1 LSPYIAATRP
11 DSPYRHWSDSRDF
24 RETCQK
30 QQQRRAALYR
40 TASETCDRDCH
51 ARERYAQHPRP
62 REFLAMK
69 EVILLL
75 DDDLTTLTVLE
86 RALSGAGFN
95 CCVSSDP
102 KQALSIVG
110 SRSEIAVVVTDLYMP
125 HMSGLQF
132 AQALSETPLGRPTP
146 RILLLTAQ
154 PSLESA
160 IGALRG
166 GACDFLVKPIST
178 EDLIAA
184 VTRALDRARQDRL
197 IHRGRVPE
205 MPKPQQPVQ
214 PGSLE
219 STGRR
224 PKVPVLD
231 TIEKLRR
238 LRSRYDSH
246 KLDDVAWELL
256 LELLRTEQGEHK
268 LSVSA
273 LTISI
278 PGVSATT
285 SLRRIGELTT
295 RGYVDRVPDARDGRR
310 DFVALTSK
318 AHDLLKEYL
327 ADVDRYLTDI
337 QSSGATPSA

>member
-1 LSPYIAATRP
+1 
-11 DSPYRHWSDSRDF
+11 
-24 RETCQK
+24 
-30 QQQRRAALYR
+30 
-40 TASETCDRDCH
+40 
-51 ARERYAQHPRP
+51 
-62 REFLAMK
+62 MK

-86 RALSGAGFN
+86 RSLGGAGFN
-95 CCVSSDP
+95 CISSSDP
-102 KQALSIVG
+102 KQALAVVTSKT
-110 SRSEIAVVVTDLYMP
+110 EIAVVVTDLYMP

-132 AQALSETPLGRPTP
+132 AKALSEMPLGRPTP

-178 EDLIAA
+178 AELVAA
-184 VTRALDRARQDRL
+184 VTKALERARQDRL
-197 IHRGRVPE
+197 IHRGRAPDIAHE
-205 MPKPQQPVQ
+205 GIPNDI
-214 PGSLE
+214 E

-224 PKVPVLD
+224 KVPVLD
-231 TIEKLRR
+231 TIEKLRS
-238 LRSRYDSH
+238 LRSRYDEH

-256 LELLRTEQGEHK
+256 LELLRTEQGDHK

-285 SLRRIGELTT
+285 SLRRIGELTA

-310 DFVALTSK
+310 DFVSLTLK
-318 AHDLLKEYL
+318 AHDLLKDYL

-337 QSSGATPSA
+337 HSGPAVPSAS

>member
-1 LSPYIAATRP
+1 MRRGTVTAARADATLT
-11 DSPYRHWSDSRDF
+11 DS
-24 RETCQK
+24 
-30 QQQRRAALYR
+30 
-40 TASETCDRDCH
+40 
-51 ARERYAQHPRP
+51 
-62 REFLAMK
+62 MK

-86 RALSGAGFN
+86 RSLGGAGFN
-95 CCVSSDP
+95 CISSSDP
-102 KQALSIVG
+102 KQALTIVG
-110 SRSEIAVVVTDLYMP
+110 NKSEIAVVVTDLYMP

-132 AQALSETPLGRPTP
+132 AKVLSETPLGRPTP

-166 GACDFLVKPIST
+166 GACDFLVKPVST
-178 EDLIAA
+178 AELVAA
-184 VTRALDRARQDRL
+184 VTKALERARQDRL
-197 IHRGRVPE
+197 IHRGRAPDIAHE
-205 MPKPQQPVQ
+205 
-214 PGSLE
+214 GISTDIE

-224 PKVPVLD
+224 KVPVLD
-231 TIEKLRR
+231 TIEKLRS
-238 LRSRYDSH
+238 LRSRYDEH

-256 LELLRTEQGEHK
+256 LELLRTEQGDHK

-285 SLRRIGELTT
+285 SLRRIGELTA

-310 DFVALTSK
+310 DFVSLTLK
-318 AHDLLKEYL
+318 AHDLLKDYL

-337 QSSGATPSA
+337 HNGPAVPSAT

>member
-1 LSPYIAATRP
+1 
-11 DSPYRHWSDSRDF
+11 
-24 RETCQK
+24 
-30 QQQRRAALYR
+30 
-40 TASETCDRDCH
+40 
-51 ARERYAQHPRP
+51 
-62 REFLAMK
+62 MK

-86 RALSGAGFN
+86 RSLGGAGFN
-95 CCVSSDP
+95 CISSSDP
-102 KQALSIVG
+102 KQALTIVG

-132 AQALSETPLGRPTP
+132 AKVLSETPLGRPTP

-178 EDLIAA
+178 AELVAA
-184 VTRALDRARQDRL
+184 VTKALERARQDRL
-197 IHRGRVPE
+197 IHRGRAPDIAHE
-205 MPKPQQPVQ
+205 GIQNDI
-214 PGSLE
+214 E

-224 PKVPVLD
+224 KVPVLD
-231 TIEKLRR
+231 TIEKLRS
-238 LRSRYDSH
+238 LRSRYDEH

-256 LELLRTEQGEHK
+256 LELLRTEQGDHK

-285 SLRRIGELTT
+285 SLRRIGELTA

-310 DFVALTSK
+310 DFVSLTLK
-318 AHDLLKEYL
+318 AHDLLKDYL

-337 QSSGATPSA
+337 HSGPAVPSAT

>member
-1 LSPYIAATRP
+1 MRRGTVTAARADATLSG
-11 DSPYRHWSDSRDF
+11 S
-24 RETCQK
+24 
-30 QQQRRAALYR
+30 
-40 TASETCDRDCH
+40 
-51 ARERYAQHPRP
+51 
-62 REFLAMK
+62 MK

-86 RALSGAGFN
+86 RSLGGAGFN
-95 CCVSSDP
+95 CISSSDP
-102 KQALSIVG
+102 KQALTIVG

-132 AQALSETPLGRPTP
+132 AKVLSETPLGRPTP

-178 EDLIAA
+178 AELVAA
-184 VTRALDRARQDRL
+184 VTKALERARQDRL
-197 IHRGRVPE
+197 IHRGRAPDIAHE
-205 MPKPQQPVQ
+205 GIQNDI
-214 PGSLE
+214 E

-224 PKVPVLD
+224 KVPVLD
-231 TIEKLRR
+231 TIEKLRS
-238 LRSRYDSH
+238 LRSRYDEH

-256 LELLRTEQGEHK
+256 LELLRTEQGDHK

-285 SLRRIGELTT
+285 SLRRIGELTA

-310 DFVALTSK
+310 DFVSLTLK
-318 AHDLLKEYL
+318 AHDLLKDYL

-337 QSSGATPSA
+337 HSGPAVPSAT